1 MGFTLGMGMPLS
13 GTFSN
18 INFGFE
24 LGKKGTTTANLVQE
38 NYANINIGFS
48 LNEKWF
54 EKRKFN

>member
-1 MGFTLGMGMPLS
+1 MPLS

-24 LGKKGTTTANLVQE
+24 LGKKGTTTSNLVQE